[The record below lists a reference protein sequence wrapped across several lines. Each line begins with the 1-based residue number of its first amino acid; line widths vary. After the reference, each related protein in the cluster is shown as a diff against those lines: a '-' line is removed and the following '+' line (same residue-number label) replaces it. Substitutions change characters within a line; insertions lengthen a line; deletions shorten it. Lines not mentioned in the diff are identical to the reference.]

1 MNTYFQFIKLFLF
14 ILLLLY
20 KVKIIII
27 IKRVF
32 IIKYKMKKE
41 AEKPKKEE
49 NKYLFYTQYYLIAGV
64 YHVVNVVNNMLSY
77 SASYSSGVKEY
88 LEEKVLLKKT
98 IIDEIIADENK
109 KKYEFDE
116 DDYVIIKMRKAPISS
131 SASVVLP
138 VLAIPKTFENN
149 ENSNAIIDE
158 IVNDIISNAILS
170 ATVDAVV
177 NDIINNAVDLYYTK
191 EGLKGNVVP
200 FEEGLKGNVVPFEE
214 GLKGNVVPFGVEG
227 ECSSLERCN

>member
-1 MNTYFQFIKLFLF
+1 
-14 ILLLLY
+14 
-20 KVKIIII
+20 
-27 IKRVF
+27 
-32 IIKYKMKKE
+32 MKKE

-88 LEEKVLLKKT
+88 LEEKVLLQKT

-131 SASVVLP
+131 VSVILP
-138 VLAIPKTFENN
+138 VLAVPNTFKNN
-149 ENSNAIIDE
+149 ENISNMNATVDE
-158 IVNDIISNAILS
+158 IVNEMINKAVLS
-170 ATVDAVV
+170 STVDTIV
-177 NDIINNAVDLYYTK
+177 NDIINNAVDIVAARNSSSSCIPCVESLNHDDGMPHHKSSIITSSYYAQF
-191 EGLKGNVVP
+191 V
-200 FEEGLKGNVVPFEE
+200 
-214 GLKGNVVPFGVEG
+214 
-227 ECSSLERCN
+227 

>member
-1 MNTYFQFIKLFLF
+1 
-14 ILLLLY
+14 
-20 KVKIIII
+20 
-27 IKRVF
+27 
-32 IIKYKMKKE
+32 MKKE

-88 LEEKVLLKKT
+88 LEEKVLLQKT

-131 SASVVLP
+131 VSVILP
-138 VLAIPKTFENN
+138 VLAVPKTFENN
-149 ENSNAIIDE
+149 ENISNMNATVDE
-158 IVNDIISNAILS
+158 IVNEMINKAVLS
-170 ATVDAVV
+170 STVDTIV
-177 NDIINNAVDLYYTK
+177 NDIINNAVDIYFTK
-191 EGLKGNVVP
+191 
-200 FEEGLKGNVVPFEE
+200 EEGLKGNVVPFEE
-214 GLKGNVVPFGVEG
+214 GLKGNVVLVK
-227 ECSSLERCN
+227 